1 MLKLGR
7 EQDGRRVGGRGVHL
21 SPQIRK
27 EYTFRHRSVCGTPA
41 ESGQEDLTSGKEYT
55 EPRKTR
61 YNEGTRGKNRSVS
74 RTGPALRG
82 WGN

>member
-27 EYTFRHRSVCGTPA
+27 EYTFRQIVCRTPA
-41 ESGQEDLTSGKEYT
+41 ENGQEYLPSGKEYI
-55 EPRKTR
+55 EPCKT
-61 YNEGTRGKNRSVS
+61 
-74 RTGPALRG
+74 
-82 WGN
+82 W